1 VQVDGYGMEAHPSG
15 WMLVFSNDDVPGV
28 IGRIGT
34 LFGACGINIA
44 GMQLGRKAPGGRAVS
59 ILNLDSPVPDG
70 VLGELRALPQIRSA
84 TLVRL

>member
-1 VQVDGYGMEAHPSG
+1 VEVDGYRMEAHPDG

-34 LFGACGINIA
+34 LFGRHGINIA
-44 GMQLGRKAPGGRAVS
+44 GMQLGRERPGGQAVS
-59 ILNLDSPVPDG
+59 ILNLDGAVPDH
-70 VLGELRALPQIRSA
+70 VLAEIRALPNIRSA